1 MYVELKEV
9 RNEKKVKT
17 EQQKRVEQ
25 SNDFSSSVRLIISKE
40 YQNYLNV

>member
-9 RNEKKVKT
+9 RNKKSENRT
-17 EQQKRVEQ
+17 TKRVGK